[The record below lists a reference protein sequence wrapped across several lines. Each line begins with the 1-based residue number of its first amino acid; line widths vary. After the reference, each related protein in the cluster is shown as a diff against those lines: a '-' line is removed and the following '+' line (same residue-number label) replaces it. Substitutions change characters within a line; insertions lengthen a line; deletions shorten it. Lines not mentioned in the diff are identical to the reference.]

1 MRRAAIALAVAAAA
15 LAGCQG
21 FAPADPATAAAVRPM
36 PLAVIVPG
44 RCELELQ
51 SPGLSGTFDAVVA
64 RDGDGVRLQLFPD
77 VGGKVLDLRVGAD
90 GVTAD
95 FAGQPYRATAPLA
108 DAPPHL
114 ALALA
119 AVVGELASP
128 VRPERVAGVRRR
140 ADATEVQLQGGCV
153 GLPVVAQVAA
163 DGAITA
169 YTWRLQGFA
178 FSLAA
183 DGGFAGPGFRGWL
196 RR

>member
-1 MRRAAIALAVAAAA
+1 MSRAALVSGLAALA

-21 FAPADPATAAAVRPM
+21 FAPPDAATAAAVRPM
-36 PLAVIVPG
+36 PLAALVPG

-51 SPGLSGTFDAVVA
+51 SPGLSGTFDAVIA
-64 RDGDGVRLQLFPD
+64 RDGDDVRLQLFPD
-77 VGGKVLDLRVGAD
+77 VGGKVLDLTVGAD

-95 FAGQPYRATAPLA
+95 FAGQPYRARAPLA

-128 VRPERVAGVRRR
+128 VAPDRIAGVRRR
-140 ADATEVQLQGGCV
+140 AGATEAQLQGGCV
-153 GLPVVAQVAA
+153 GLPVVAQLAP
-163 DGAITA
+163 DGAITGYA
-169 YTWRLQGFA
+169 WRLRGFA
-178 FSLAA
+178 FVLGA
-183 DGGFAGPGFRGWL
+183 DGAFAGPGFRGWL